1 MRLCQA
7 TLREIQMPLVRPFET
22 SFGRTTDRRIL
33 LVEVDADGAI
43 GWGECVAGERPSYSP
58 ETIETAWHILRD
70 FIWPTLVRKEISAAA
85 DVWELLAPIRGHN
98 MAKGAIEAAVW
109 DAEARQKN
117 LPLWKLIGGTL
128 DEIPCGVSIGIQE
141 SDDELERVVEREL
154 AAGYQ
159 RIKIKIKPGY
169 DVEPVA
175 RLRKRFPKIRLMVDA
190 NSAYALGT
198 NRVRSDLGDAA
209 RLRELEAYYLMMIEQ
224 PLGWDD
230 IWSHAELQR
239 QLKTP
244 ICLDECIHTEEHAQ
258 AAIALGACRIINM
271 KLGRVGG
278 FAPARRIHDLCR
290 DRGIPVWCGGMLESG
305 IGRAHNIALSTLAN
319 FTLPG
324 DVTASKRYWTEDVID
339 PEVAVTPQGT
349 IRVPS
354 GPGIGYEPRR
364 ERIERLTVRREV
376 LR

>member
-22 SFGRTTDRRIL
+22 SFGRTVDRRIL
-33 LVEVDADGAI
+33 LIEVDSDGVA

-70 FIWPTLVRKEISAAA
+70 FIWPALAHKEFASAAE
-85 DVWELLAPIRGHN
+85 VWETLARFRGHN
-98 MAKGAIEAAVW
+98 MAKAAIEAAVW
-109 DAEARQKN
+109 DAEARQRN

-128 DEIPCGVSIGIQE
+128 EEIPCGVSIGIQE
-141 SDDELERVVEREL
+141 SDEELERVVEKEL

-169 DVEPVA
+169 DVQPVA
-175 RLRKRFPKIRLMVDA
+175 RLRRRFPKVRLMVDA
-190 NSAYALGT
+190 NSAYSL
-198 NRVRSDLGDAA
+198 DDA
-209 RLRELEAYYLMMIEQ
+209 RLRELDAYYLMMIEQ

-230 IWSHAELQR
+230 IWSHAQLQR
-239 QLKTP
+239 RLQTP
-244 ICLDECIHTEEHAQ
+244 ICLDECIHSEEHAQ
-258 AAIALGACRIINM
+258 AAIALAACGIINM

-278 FAPARRIHDLCR
+278 FTPARRIHDLCR
-290 DRGIPVWCGGMLESG
+290 DHGIPVWCGGMLESG

-339 PEVAVTPQGT
+339 PEVVVTPHGT
-349 IRVPS
+349 IGAPS
-354 GPGIGYEPRR
+354 APGIGYQPRR